1 MAKKELTFEE
11 AMNRLSTVVSTL
23 EQNDQP
29 LDTTIDLFEEGLNL
43 VKPADKAIQAPSCAK
58 NKIQI
63 INGIFTNI

>member
-23 EQNDQP
+23 EQKDQP

-43 VKPADKAIQAPSCAK
+43 VKSCESKLKNFESKIEEIQKRSEDHE
-58 NKIQI
+58 
-63 INGIFTNI
+63 

>member
-11 AMNRLSTVVSTL
+11 AMNRFSTVVSTL

-43 VKPADKAIQAPSCAK
+43 VKSCESKLKNFESKIEEIQKRSEDHE
-58 NKIQI
+58 
-63 INGIFTNI
+63 

>member
-11 AMNRLSTVVSTL
+11 AMNRLSTIVSTL

-43 VKPADKAIQAPSCAK
+43 VKSCESKLKNFESKIEEIQKRSEEHE
-58 NKIQI
+58 
-63 INGIFTNI
+63 

>member
-11 AMNRLSTVVSTL
+11 AMNRLSTVVSTM

-43 VKPADKAIQAPSCAK
+43 VKSCESKLKNFESKIEEIQKRSEDHE
-58 NKIQI
+58 
-63 INGIFTNI
+63 

>member
-11 AMNRLSTVVSTL
+11 AMNRLSAIVSTL

-43 VKPADKAIQAPSCAK
+43 VKSCESKLKNFESKIEEIQKRSEDHE
-58 NKIQI
+58 
-63 INGIFTNI
+63 

>member
-11 AMNRLSTVVSTL
+11 AMNRLSTIVSTL

-43 VKPADKAIQAPSCAK
+43 VKNCEGKLKNFESKIEEIQKRSEDHE
-58 NKIQI
+58 
-63 INGIFTNI
+63 

>member
-11 AMNRLSTVVSTL
+11 SMNRLSTIVSTL

-43 VKPADKAIQAPSCAK
+43 VKSCESKLKNFESKIEEIQKRSEDHE
-58 NKIQI
+58 
-63 INGIFTNI
+63 

>member
-11 AMNRLSTVVSTL
+11 AMNRLSTIVSTL

-43 VKPADKAIQAPSCAK
+43 VKSCESKLK
-58 NKIQI
+58 NFESKIEEI
-63 INGIFTNI
+63 RKRSEDHE

>member
-11 AMNRLSTVVSTL
+11 AMNRLSTIVSTL

-43 VKPADKAIQAPSCAK
+43 VKSCESKLKNFKSKIEEIQKRSEDHE
-58 NKIQI
+58 
-63 INGIFTNI
+63 

>member
-11 AMNRLSTVVSTL
+11 AMNRLSTIVSTL

-43 VKPADKAIQAPSCAK
+43 VKSCESKLKNFESKIEEIQKRSE
-58 NKIQI
+58 NHE
-63 INGIFTNI
+63 

>member
-29 LDTTIDLFEEGLNL
+29 LDTTIDLFEEGLNI
-43 VKPADKAIQAPSCAK
+43 VKSCESKLKNFESKIEEIQKRSEDHE
-58 NKIQI
+58 
-63 INGIFTNI
+63 

>member
-43 VKPADKAIQAPSCAK
+43 VKSCESTLKNFESTIEEIQK
-58 NKIQI
+58 RIEDHE
-63 INGIFTNI
+63 

>member
-11 AMNRLSTVVSTL
+11 AMNRLSTIVSTL

-43 VKPADKAIQAPSCAK
+43 AKSCESKLKNFESKIEEIQKRSEDHE
-58 NKIQI
+58 
-63 INGIFTNI
+63 

>member
-11 AMNRLSTVVSTL
+11 AMNRLSTIVSTL

-43 VKPADKAIQAPSCAK
+43 VKSCESKLK
-58 NKIQI
+58 NFESKIEEI
-63 INGIFTNI
+63 LKRSEDHE

>member
-11 AMNRLSTVVSTL
+11 AMNRLSTIVSTL

-43 VKPADKAIQAPSCAK
+43 VKSCESKLKNFESKIEEIQKRSEDH
-58 NKIQI
+58 
-63 INGIFTNI
+63 

>member
-11 AMNRLSTVVSTL
+11 AMNRLSTIVSTL

-43 VKPADKAIQAPSCAK
+43 VKSCESKLKNFEFKIEEIQKRSEDHE
-58 NKIQI
+58 
-63 INGIFTNI
+63 

>member
-11 AMNRLSTVVSTL
+11 AMNRLSTIVSIL

-43 VKPADKAIQAPSCAK
+43 VKSCEGKLKNFESKIEEIQKRSEDHE
-58 NKIQI
+58 
-63 INGIFTNI
+63 

>member
-11 AMNRLSTVVSTL
+11 AMNRLSTIVSTL

-43 VKPADKAIQAPSCAK
+43 VKSCESKLKNFESKIEEIQK
-58 NKIQI
+58 RIEDHE
-63 INGIFTNI
+63 

>member
-11 AMNRLSTVVSTL
+11 AMNRLSTIVSTL

-43 VKPADKAIQAPSCAK
+43 VKSCESKLKNFESKIEEIQKRSED
-58 NKIQI
+58 QE
-63 INGIFTNI
+63 

>member
-11 AMNRLSTVVSTL
+11 AMNRLNTIVSTL

-43 VKPADKAIQAPSCAK
+43 VKSCESKLKNFESKIEEIQKRSEDHE
-58 NKIQI
+58 
-63 INGIFTNI
+63 

>member
-11 AMNRLSTVVSTL
+11 AMYRLSTVVSTL

-43 VKPADKAIQAPSCAK
+43 VKSCESKLKNFESKIEEIQKRSEDHE
-58 NKIQI
+58 
-63 INGIFTNI
+63 

>member
-43 VKPADKAIQAPSCAK
+43 VKSCESKLKNFESKIEEIQKRSEDHE
-58 NKIQI
+58 
-63 INGIFTNI
+63 

>member
-11 AMNRLSTVVSTL
+11 AMNRLSTIVSTL

-43 VKPADKAIQAPSCAK
+43 VKSCESKLKNFESKIEEIQKRSEDHE
-58 NKIQI
+58 
-63 INGIFTNI
+63 

>member
-43 VKPADKAIQAPSCAK
+43 
-58 NKIQI
+58 
-63 INGIFTNI
+63 